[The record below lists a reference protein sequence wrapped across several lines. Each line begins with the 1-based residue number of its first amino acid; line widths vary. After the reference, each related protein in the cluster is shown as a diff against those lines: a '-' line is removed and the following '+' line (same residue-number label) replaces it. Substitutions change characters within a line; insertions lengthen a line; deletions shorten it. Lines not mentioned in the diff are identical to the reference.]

1 MRGFALLLRVVALM
15 VLVLVLLVLLL
26 VLMLMLVLVLVLL
39 WRERWWRNVDG
50 WRQARG

>member
-1 MRGFALLLRVVALM
+1 MGGFALLLRVVALV

-26 VLMLMLVLVLVLL
+26 MLMLMLVLL
-39 WRERWWRNVDG
+39 WRKRWWRNVDG